1 MILFVY
7 AGLIFLVLRFSVTL
21 FNFLSN
27 PKLGYYGKHYT
38 DKVSIVIFSAIEDDD
53 HSQLLASI
61 KEQDYKDVEIL
72 VKEPKEKIS
81 DIAGLATGKYL
92 LFLKGRLS
100 ISKGLINNLIY
111 RAKAYDLAL
120 ISLVPNRKFNG
131 FFDRCIYPLN
141 DFVLMN
147 IFPMR
152 LIRLINIPAF
162 SVASQPCMF
171 FNADKYRQNLVN
183 GNQDKTKMELLQANG
198 FVYLEEHSDMSSV
211 GRGLLR
217 IFGNNVFAAS
227 IYLLLVAFCPVVM
240 AVNFDPVFL
249 ALPVG
254 LIFLTRVMIS
264 FLTNQNQL
272 VNLLLHPLQV
282 VMLVVVLIKAIA
294 IRVLTLTRQKK

>member
-1 MILFVY
+1 MILFIY

-38 DKVSIVIFSAIEDDD
+38 DKVSIIIFSDPEDD
-53 HSQLLASI
+53 HSQLLKSI
-61 KEQDYKDVEIL
+61 EEQDYKHVEIF
-72 VKEPKEKIS
+72 VKNAKERIN
-81 DIAGLATGKYL
+81 DITDLATGKYL
-92 LFLKGRLS
+92 LFLKGKLS
-100 ISKGLINNLIY
+100 TGKGLINNLIY
-111 RAKAYDLAL
+111 RAKVYDLAL

-171 FNADKYRQNLVN
+171 FNADKYRQNLVSE
-183 GNQDKTKMELLQANG
+183 NQGKTKMELLQANG
-198 FVYLEEHSDMSSV
+198 FVHLEDKSDTGSV
-211 GRGLLR
+211 GKGLLR

-227 IYLLLVAFCPVVM
+227 IYTLLVVFCPIVM
-240 AVNFDPVFL
+240 AVNFDPAFL

-264 FLTNQNQL
+264 FLTAQNQV

-282 VMLVVVLIKAIA
+282 VMLVVVMIKAIT
-294 IRVLTLTRQKK
+294 IRVLTLTRQKN

>member
-38 DKVSIVIFSAIEDDD
+38 DKVSIIIFSDSEGD
-53 HSQLLASI
+53 HSQLLKSI
-61 KEQDYKDVEIL
+61 EEQDYKDIEIF
-72 VKEPKEKIS
+72 VKKTKDRIN
-81 DIAGLATGKYL
+81 DITDLATGRYL
-92 LFLKGRLS
+92 LFLKGKLS
-100 ISKGLINNLIY
+100 TGKGLINNLIY
-111 RAKAYDLAL
+111 RAKVYDLAL

-171 FNADKYRQNLVN
+171 FNADKYRQNLL
-183 GNQDKTKMELLQANG
+183 GENQGKTKMELLQANR
-198 FVYLEEHSDMSSV
+198 FVYLEDRSDTGSV
-211 GRGLLR
+211 GKGLLR
-217 IFGNNVFAAS
+217 IFGNNLLAAS
-227 IYLLLVAFCPVVM
+227 IYTLLVVFCPIVM
-240 AVNFDPVFL
+240 AVNFDPAFL

-264 FLTNQNQL
+264 FLTAQNPV

-282 VMLVVVLIKAIA
+282 VMLVVVMIKAIA